1 MNELINITTTT
12 INNEEVNAV
21 NARELHE
28 KLEVKTQ
35 FKDWMPRRI
44 EEFGFEEGRD
54 FTVLKNEHG
63 RNVSWKFSSKEYI
76 ISLDMAKE
84 LAMVENNE
92 QGRRIRRYFIEVEK
106 NARKFSEA
114 VAAQVSAM
122 TPVIRENE
130 RLRFQ
135 LDFAR
140 HFLPQGKSGELNEQG
155 APKTQF
161 RRGYYTSG
169 KGKSIT
175 ALIERAEQPGLFD
188 EIELRQIGNAF

>member
-12 INNEEVNAV
+12 INNEEVNAI

-63 RNVSWKFSSKEYI
+63 RNVSGKFSSKEYI

-122 TPVIRENE
+122 IPVIRENE

-140 HFLPQGKSGELNEQG
+140 HFLPQGKPGELNEQG
-155 APKTQF
+155 VPKTQF